1 MNDQELDILL
11 SESAKRQQSVNQI
24 NATVMRTVRRDLRL
38 KIVRKW
44 AKLLG
49 LCFGIPLALVVY
61 IFVLNEAMSVSA
73 MQTPLQIICVALPLV
88 TIGLLLATKLRNF
101 RIDLCSL
108 YRGVT
113 EKILHNNKW
122 YPSLQHMRSC
132 RVAHRMWGI
141 AFFSEMLRRK
151 CFAFFNILEKYLFN
165 TGDCHLFMSLA

>member
-61 IFVLNEAMSVSA
+61 IFVLNEAMSISA
-73 MQTPLQIICVALPLV
+73 MQMQLRIVCIALPLV
-88 TIGLLLATKLRNF
+88 TIAILVAINLKKF
-101 RIDLCSL
+101 RLD
-108 YRGVT
+108 
-113 EKILHNNKW
+113 
-122 YPSLQHMRSC
+122 M
-132 RVAHRMWGI
+132 
-141 AFFSEMLRRK
+141 
-151 CFAFFNILEKYLFN
+151 
-165 TGDCHLFMSLA
+165 